1 MPIFVAALAALATLF
16 GGWVAARTRDRRHL
30 VLGFAA
36 GLMLGVVGFDL
47 VPEAMEQASFEVL
60 GVPAASVGMVAG
72 FLTIHVV
79 ERGLALHR
87 AHEAE
92 YGQHAHDLQKVGV
105 LSAGGLILH
114 SALDGFGIGIGF
126 QAGTAVGVSVAIAV
140 IAHDFA
146 DGFNTFTLA
155 TLYGSR
161 GRLPLILVGLD
172 AAAPIAGAAL
182 GTVLPVP
189 EQLIGLYLG
198 YFAGFLLYL
207 ATADILPEAH
217 ARHPSRLTLL
227 CTVAGALA
235 MWAVVG
241 FSHSGTHAH

>member
-1 MPIFVAALAALATLF
+1 MAILVAAVAALATLF

-47 VPEAMEQASFEVL
+47 VPEAMEYASFEVL
-60 GVPAASVGMVAG
+60 GVPAASVGIVAG
-72 FLTIHVV
+72 FLTIHVI

-92 YGQHAHDLQKVGV
+92 YGQHRHELQRIGL

-155 TLYGSR
+155 SLYGN
-161 GRLPLILVGLD
+161 GRARSLALVGAD
-172 AAAPIAGAAL
+172 ALAPIAGAAL
-182 GTVLPVP
+182 GSLFQVP
-189 EQLIGLYLG
+189 DRLVGLYLG

-235 MWAVVG
+235 MWVVVG
-241 FSHSGTHAH
+241 ISHRH

>member
-1 MPIFVAALAALATLF
+1 MPILVAGLAALATLF

-47 VPEAMEQASFEVL
+47 VPEAMEQASFEVW
-60 GVPAASVGMVAG
+60 GVPGASVGIVAG
-72 FLTIHVV
+72 FLSIHVI
-79 ERGLALHR
+79 ERGVALHR

-92 YGQHAHDLQKVGV
+92 YGQHAHKLEKVGV

-114 SALDGFGIGIGF
+114 STLDGFGIGIGF

-155 TLYGSR
+155 TLYGNP
-161 GRLPLILVGLD
+161 GMLPIILVALD
-172 AAAPIAGAAL
+172 AIAPVVGAFL
-182 GTVLPVP
+182 GTVFRVP

-235 MWAVVG
+235 MWLVVAL
-241 FSHSGTHAH
+241 SHVPTHAH